1 MSLAALA
8 DFARA
13 GFVDEG
19 KERAAAQSFVD
30 RFRIRTPSLAQQI
43 KNLSGGNQQKVLL
56 ARWLMRGLKV
66 IVVDEPTRGIDVG
79 AKSEIFALI
88 DRLAGEGLA
97 VVMMTSEMPE
107 LLGLSDRIIVMA
119 EGRLTATFARRSG
132 DAGDDPQCR
141 DRLAQRSPRPA
152 AARRSTPSRSLTRG
166 NEIALVV
173 CLAAIILFF
182 ALTADHFFTLRNMTN
197 VLGQASLALVA
208 GIGVAIVFISGE
220 VDISVG
226 SLQAAIALPLIV
238 IMNHTESL
246 GLGIAGAVAL
256 GLAVGIVNGYL
267 SAYVG
272 INSLIVTL
280 GMLFVLRG
288 GVYLYTG
295 KTAIPDEAALDS
307 FFKIGN
313 SSFLGVVPYPAI
325 VAFVLLIVFI
335 YVMRYRPF
343 GRHVYAVGGN
353 AEVARLAGFNVRR
366 IKFTCFIISALLATV
381 SGILLASRL
390 GSAVHLAGLGF
401 EFQVVAA
408 VVLGGVSLSGGV
420 GSLLGMALGV
430 LILQFLSNG
439 LGMLDL
445 ATEWQLVITGI
456 VIILAVAFDELKRR
470 QAG

>member
-1 MSLAALA
+1 MPRSPEHAVAAPGRRSA
-8 DFARA
+8 
-13 GFVDEG
+13 
-19 KERAAAQSFVD
+19 
-30 RFRIRTPSLAQQI
+30 
-43 KNLSGGNQQKVLL
+43 
-56 ARWLMRGLKV
+56 
-66 IVVDEPTRGIDVG
+66 IDT
-79 AKSEIFALI
+79 FAL
-88 DRLAGEGLA
+88 
-97 VVMMTSEMPE
+97 
-107 LLGLSDRIIVMA
+107 
-119 EGRLTATFARRSG
+119 
-132 DAGDDPQCR
+132 
-141 DRLAQRSPRPA
+141 
-152 AARRSTPSRSLTRG
+152 LTRG

-173 CLAAIILFF
+173 SLAAIILFF
-182 ALTADHFFTLRNMTN
+182 AVTADHFFTLRNMTN

-295 KTAIPDEAALDS
+295 KTAIPDEAGLDS

-325 VAFVLLIVFI
+325 VAFVLLIVFM

-445 ATEWQLVITGI
+445 ATEWQLVITGT